1 MSSRLQ
7 FLHNLQ
13 KSKRIN
19 KFKRD
24 EKLYER
30 QQGNNICDTLYG
42 KGTGTYVQPSHTPH
56 QNIGDVDRY

>member
-30 QQGNNICDTLYG
+30 QQGKDICDTLYG
-42 KGTGTYVQPSHTPH
+42 KGISIDVQPSHTPH
-56 QNIGDVDRY
+56 QNIGNVDRY